1 MKNRC
6 SAALIA
12 LSSLPITVH
21 SQDNAADTDSEYVV
35 TSSRQSEPA
44 RESIHPVTVIT
55 AQEIRDSGAGSIIDL
70 LRTFGGVEVSTN
82 GGLGQSSDVFIR
94 GANSDHT
101 VVLVDGV
108 RIGSATLGTA
118 PLESIPLD
126 LIDRIEILP
135 GPSSSLYG
143 ADAIGGVIQIFT
155 RSAQRSPGMEV
166 DLTGGTYGLI
176 GLDDNWAGKQ
186 GGNTFSLAA
195 GALRTRGYD
204 VTTPAYFG
212 HNPDSDGYA
221 NGHVLL
227 NWARTLSTDSE
238 IGASIMRSQGRVRF
252 DDGPVGDSFSDDVT
266 QTVALHWKG
275 RFIDRIASELQAAQ
289 ATDLSNV
296 VSAAAPGQFNT
307 RQDQISWLNRT
318 GVIGGTA
325 TAGLEWLRQSIS
337 STESYARTGRQIPGV
352 LLGWRGKP
360 SGQGIQIDLRH
371 DWNGQFGGYTTGQA
385 AWAAHFT
392 RDWRVRASFGTAFH
406 APTFNELYFP
416 GFGNPSLH
424 AERSHSAE
432 VGVDGHWGAIDIVAT
447 AFQNRIRD
455 LIDYTPPNYIP
466 VNVAR
471 ARIEGLSLQAQA
483 APAPATRIRF
493 NATFQQPKDED
504 TGFRLPRRARA
515 FGGASV
521 TQRFGNFRL
530 GAEWAAVG
538 RRFDSTN
545 EAPDSSMGGYG
556 LVNVFGSWTISPDW
570 KLDLRVDNLT
580 GRDYFTAVSFV
591 PPPRR
596 GQMILRWT
604 PAF

>member
-1 MKNRC
+1 MKIC
-6 SAALIA
+6 FSAALIA
-12 LSSLPITVH
+12 LGSLPITGRC
-21 SQDNAADTDSEYVV
+21 QERNADTDGEYVV
-35 TSSRQSEPA
+35 TSSRQSELA
-44 RESIHPVTVIT
+44 RDSIHPVTVIT
-55 AQEIRDSGAGSIIDL
+55 AQEIRDSGAGSVIDL

-82 GGLGQSSDVFIR
+82 GGLGQASDVFIR

-155 RSAQRSPGMEV
+155 RSAQRSPGLEV
-166 DLTGGTYGLI
+166 DLTGGTYGLV
-176 GLDDNWAGKQ
+176 GLDANWAGTQ
-186 GGNTFSLAA
+186 AGNTFSLAA

-204 VTTPAYFG
+204 VTTAAYFG

-227 NWARTLSTDSE
+227 NWVRTLSTDSE
-238 IGASIMRSQGRVRF
+238 IGASFMRSQGRVRF
-252 DDGPVGDSFSDDVT
+252 DDGPIGDSFSDNVT

-275 RFIDRIASELQAAQ
+275 RLVDGIASELTGAQ
-289 ATDLSNV
+289 ASDLSNV
-296 VSAAAPGQFNT
+296 VSASAPGHFDT
-307 RQDQISWLNRT
+307 RQDQVSWLNRT
-318 GVIGGTA
+318 ALIGGTA
-325 TAGLEWLRQSIS
+325 TAGVEWLRQSIS
-337 STESYARTGRQIPGV
+337 STESYGQTGRQIPGV
-352 LLGWRGKP
+352 LLGWRGQP
-360 SGQGIQIDLRH
+360 GGQGVQIDLRH
-371 DWNGQFGGYTTGQA
+371 DWNNQFGGYTTGQA
-385 AWAAHFT
+385 AWATHFT
-392 RDWRVRASFGTAFH
+392 RDWRVRASYGTAFH
-406 APTFNELYFP
+406 PPSFNELYFP

-424 AERSHSAE
+424 AERSRSAE
-432 VGVDGHWGAIDIVAT
+432 VGVDGRLGAVELVAT

-483 APAPATRIRF
+483 APSPATRIRF
-493 NATFQQPKDED
+493 NATMQQPKDED
-504 TGFRLPRRARA
+504 TGLRLPRRARA

-521 TQRFGNFRL
+521 TQRFSSFRL

-538 RRFDSTN
+538 RRFDSAN
-545 EAPDSSMGGYG
+545 ESPDSSMGGYG

-570 KLDLRVDNLT
+570 KLDLRIDNLT
-580 GRDYFTAVSFV
+580 GKDYVTAVSFV